1 MMQKSNFNPEINLIK
16 SYVKSWEK
24 LNPDEIQFERL
35 AGLSN
40 MIWKVS
46 TKDQYVSPSTLVFRQ
61 FGQGLVDRDQDNYI
75 FQEISKTGMGPSCYA
90 LNTDFRIEEFYD
102 SRQLHY
108 KEVNKKFMRRNLAK
122 SIGNLH
128 RLHIDRLDQKPMILK
143 MLEERELIQEFEKK
157 CQQKNYSEI
166 EKKFL
171 WEIQSLASEDEINFL
186 LEVVPKDK
194 ESVVFSH
201 NDLHSANILLCNKTD
216 KIILIDF
223 EYGAY
228 NYRAYD
234 IANLLNESMFNY
246 DVKEYP
252 YYTCEE
258 QNYPTYS
265 DMIDFIKYYLFY
277 FKFGQAEYD
286 DVHLLNDESYL
297 KTLIEEK
304 GNIKEFNQEVE
315 KIFEEVR
322 VCAMLSHYYWT
333 IWSVVKSKNP
343 EIKFDYIHYAYT
355 RYKIY
360 SKLKE
365 DFYYADYPQIEKLLI
380 SQE

>member
-1 MMQKSNFNPEINLIK
+1 
-16 SYVKSWEK
+16 
-24 LNPDEIQFERL
+24 
-35 AGLSN
+35 
-40 MIWKVS
+40 
-46 TKDQYVSPSTLVFRQ
+46 
-61 FGQGLVDRDQDNYI
+61 
-75 FQEISKTGMGPSCYA
+75 
-90 LNTDFRIEEFYD
+90 
-102 SRQLHY
+102 
-108 KEVNKKFMRRNLAK
+108 
-122 SIGNLH
+122 
-128 RLHIDRLDQKPMILK
+128 MILK

-277 FKFGQAEYD
+277 FKFGQAQYD

-355 RYKIY
+355 LYKIY